1 MSQNS
6 SSVAD
11 MQLIDR
17 RTEDGSRHF
26 AILPKACT
34 WQALCEHILLFP
46 GAEIVNFVDT
56 GVSEAWIDFTCQDH
70 RFSVNHR
77 QGKFCFCV
85 RDPLCPDLILYQV
98 AYHCEKL
105 LGSG

>member
-1 MSQNS
+1 
-6 SSVAD
+6 

-26 AILPKACT
+26 ASLPKTCT
-34 WQALCEHILLFP
+34 WHALHDHIFLLP
-46 GAEIVNFVDT
+46 GAQITNFV
-56 GVSEAWIDFTCQDH
+56 VERVEEPWIDFIFQGH

-77 QGKFCFCV
+77 RGDYCFCV
-85 RDPLCPDLILYQV
+85 ADPQCPDLSLYQV
-98 AYHCEKL
+98 GSHCEKL